1 MCSTPTRTR
10 KNAKLCGL
18 LPNPAQRLAET
29 ELLRFSNDPQ
39 SGFDSQDLAD
49 RELCRQSKQLIRA
62 SEQLCCHADELR
74 VTFTPIKQL
83 AKFNDAYKSQI
94 VKLASSCWL
103 RHSPPAPVYLLICS
117 RSRRRC

>member
-62 SEQLCCHADELR
+62 SEQLCCRGDELR
-74 VTFTPIKQL
+74 ATFI
-83 AKFNDAYKSQI
+83 ANRNDLRNSTMRTKS
-94 VKLASSCWL
+94 K
-103 RHSPPAPVYLLICS
+103 
-117 RSRRRC
+117 